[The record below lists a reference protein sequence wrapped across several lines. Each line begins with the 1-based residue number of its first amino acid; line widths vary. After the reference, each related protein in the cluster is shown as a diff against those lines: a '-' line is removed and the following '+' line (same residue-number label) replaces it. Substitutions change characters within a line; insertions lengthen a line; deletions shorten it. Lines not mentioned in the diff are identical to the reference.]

1 MNMNNNMGMNKPDPF
16 ADISLGLKPNQGNNN
31 FNNQQSGNI
40 NPFSF
45 I

>member
-1 MNMNNNMGMNKPDPF
+1 MNNNMGMSKPDPF
-16 ADISLGLKPNQGNNN
+16 ADLTLAPKSNQGNNN
-31 FNNQQSGNI
+31 FNNQQQQANN